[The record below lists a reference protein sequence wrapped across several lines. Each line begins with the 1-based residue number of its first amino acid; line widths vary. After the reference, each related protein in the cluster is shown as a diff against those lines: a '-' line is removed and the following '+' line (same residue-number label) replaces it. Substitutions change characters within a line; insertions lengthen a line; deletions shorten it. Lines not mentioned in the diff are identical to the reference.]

1 MLTQTLGATPGDML
15 MGTLV
20 FAEIFTLCG
29 ASFLL
34 FRTKGN
40 PFAES
45 ASYAIV
51 TVFMLLSFIHQVSFI
66 TGCPRLSTFLETCFL
81 MVSLVLIYRHRTC
94 ILDIFRTLH
103 GVGSANPIAF
113 TFLGFCL
120 FYMAAHG
127 LLPIPKEFQNEL
139 YRIALYE
146 KSGFFPLGAMS
157 EFPAFLPVN
166 HLILFNTFL
175 RFDANA
181 GAGIF
186 CFLAYL
192 SIGFSTY
199 ALARRYAWPATAF
212 TTSLLIMSMPR
223 LVVQAIYPGTQII
236 SICVALFCIL
246 ALYRACEQPTLTDL
260 ILLIFGL
267 VFCVSENISSMIF
280 APILFV
286 LSWVVLFRRHG
297 MIPWK
302 SLLSEKPYALFAMV
316 PVTIFS
322 QSWLFL
328 LNHLNKQGWPGV
340 FSSIPLNSH
349 GIQGALANFIR
360 YLFESL
366 NSATPIELFFDK
378 MFKWSMA
385 ENLEYF
391 YDVSIIPFLGDSG
404 ANQVFHLMGNP
415 MGMFSFGPAGFFL
428 VLPSL
433 VYAMVKGPRRLKSVA
448 LAFFVYFY
456 LACLIMAWTP
466 VNAKFF
472 EIFYVCSGF
481 CIAFFLPPWRFTKTK
496 NRIFQ
501 AGACILL
508 LLTLMTAS

>member
-1 MLTQTLGATPGDML
+1 MLTETLGTTKAAML
-15 MGTLV
+15 MGSLV
-20 FAEIFTLCG
+20 FAELFTLCG

-51 TVFMLLSFIHQVSFI
+51 TIFMLLSFIHQIAFI
-66 TGCPRLSTFLETCFL
+66 TGFPRLSTLLETCFL
-81 MVSLVLIYRHRTC
+81 MVSLVLIYRHRTR
-94 ILDIFRTLH
+94 IPSIFSTLRDF
-103 GVGSANPIAF
+103 GSSNPVAF
-113 TFLGFCL
+113 TFLGICL
-120 FYMAAHG
+120 VYMAAHG
-127 LLPIPKEFQNEL
+127 LSPVPNEFQNEL

-146 KSGFFPLGAMS
+146 KSGFFPLGAVS

-192 SIGFSTY
+192 SIGLSTY
-199 ALARRYAWPATAF
+199 ALARRYAWSKTAF
-212 TTSLLIMSMPR
+212 TTSLFVLSMPR

-246 ALYRACEQPTLTDL
+246 ALYRSCEQPSLTDL
-260 ILLIFGL
+260 VLLIFGL

-286 LSWVVLFRRHG
+286 LSGIVLFRRHG
-297 MIPWK
+297 MITWK
-302 SLLSEKPYALFAMV
+302 SILTKKPYALLAMV
-316 PVTIFS
+316 PLIIFS

-328 LNHLNKQGWPGV
+328 LNHLNKGEAPGL
-340 FSSIPLNSH
+340 FSSIPLNPN

-366 NSATPIELFFDK
+366 NSAAPIELFFDNI
-378 MFKWSMA
+378 FKWSMA

-404 ANQVFHLMGNP
+404 TNQVFHLMGHP
-415 MGMFSFGPAGFFL
+415 LGMFSFGPAGFFL
-428 VLPSL
+428 VLPAL

-448 LAFFVYFY
+448 IAFFVYFY

-466 VNAKFF
+466 VNARFF

-501 AGACILL
+501 AGTCALL
-508 LLTLMTAS
+508 FLTLVTAS

>member
-1 MLTQTLGATPGDML
+1 MLTQTLGNLFPGMQ
-15 MGTLV
+15 GVLV
-20 FAEIFTLCG
+20 FAEILTLCG

-40 PFAES
+40 SFAES

-51 TVFMLLSFIHQVSFI
+51 TIFMLLSFIHQIGFI
-66 TGCPRLSTFLETCFL
+66 TGCPPLSTILEICFL
-81 MVSLVLIYRHRTC
+81 MVSFLLSYRHRAC
-94 ILDIFRTLH
+94 ISGIFSTLH
-103 GVGSANPIAF
+103 SFGSINPVAF
-113 TFLGFCL
+113 IVLGICL
-120 FYMAAHG
+120 VYMAAHG
-127 LLPIPKEFQNEL
+127 LLPVPEEFQNEL
-139 YRIALYE
+139 NTIALYE
-146 KSGFFPLGAMS
+146 KSGFFPLGAVS
-157 EFPAFLPVN
+157 ELPAFSSVN

-223 LVVQAIYPGTQII
+223 LAIQAIYPGTQII

-246 ALYRACEQPTLTDL
+246 ALYRSCEQPSLTDL
-260 ILLIFGL
+260 VLLIFGL
-267 VFCVSENISSMIF
+267 VFCVSDNISSMIF

-286 LSWVVLFRRHG
+286 LSGVVLFRRHG
-297 MIPWK
+297 MIAWK
-302 SLLSEKPYALFAMV
+302 TILKKNPLALLAVV
-316 PVTIFS
+316 PIFIFS

-328 LNHLNKQGWPGV
+328 LNHLNKGEGPGV

-366 NSATPIELFFDK
+366 NSAAPIELFFDK
-378 MFKWSMA
+378 IFKWSMA
-385 ENLEYF
+385 ENLESF
-391 YDVSIIPFLGDSG
+391 YDMSIIPFLGDSG
-404 ANQVFHLMGNP
+404 ANQVFHLMGHP

-433 VYAMVKGPRRLKSVA
+433 VYAMIKGPRRLKSVA

-481 CIAFFLPPWRFTKTK
+481 SISFFLPPWRFTQTK
-496 NRIFQ
+496 NRIFR
-501 AGACILL
+501 AGACTLL
-508 LLTLMTAS
+508 FLTLVTAS